1 MNKFIYIFFIFFF
14 LCFNSEA
21 IEDYKLTDITD
32 GSENAKIKIYAYQ
45 SLTCPHCA
53 DFHDEVYPLLKKDYI
68 DKGLVKI
75 YFKHFPLDYAALNA
89 AKISQCI
96 NKEKRISFL
105 SYLYENQEMWIKGKK
120 IEDINQNLKGYV
132 KKFGLSD
139 EDFDRCL
146 NFEDVENFVL
156 NTRIEAAKKF
166 EVKSTPAIVINDKM
180 YKDAVKYDK
189 LKKIIEKLI

>member
-120 IEDINQNLKGYV
+120 
-132 KKFGLSD
+132 
-139 EDFDRCL
+139 
-146 NFEDVENFVL
+146 
-156 NTRIEAAKKF
+156 
-166 EVKSTPAIVINDKM
+166 
-180 YKDAVKYDK
+180 
-189 LKKIIEKLI
+189 